1 MSTAADRFR
10 ADPRNRW
17 RGVVGAL
24 LIEALLAALV
34 LAGLA
39 TNGGRHMPDTLAVFT
54 ALPPS
59 PPPPPPVRHNPRESR
74 HREGASAPPN
84 IRSHAIELELPTP
97 LVQPLVPP
105 PPVVVALHANTGLQA
120 SQGAAPT
127 PGPGTGAG
135 GVGNGT
141 GSGDEGDG
149 DGDGGDETGPVLLH
163 GRIRDRDYP
172 DVARAAGIS
181 GDVSVRYFVDQSGAV
196 SGCRVMHSSGS
207 ALLDETTC
215 RLIQER
221 FRFRAGRDVAGRP
234 VSGFMNESHSWIL
247 PPPPPPEDPAA
258 PPPEPPRRR
267 WRLF

>member
-84 IRSHAIELELPTP
+84 IRSHATELELPTP

-149 DGDGGDETGPVLLH
+149 DGDGGQAPMLRH
-163 GRIRDRDYP
+163 GRLRDSDYP
-172 DVARAAGIS
+172 REAGAAGIGGS
-181 GDVSVRYFVDQSGAV
+181 VGVRYLVNPDGHV
-196 SGCRVMHSSGS
+196 SDCQVTRSSGS
-207 ALLDETTC
+207 TLLDRTTC
-215 RLIQER
+215 RLIEER
-221 FRFRAGRDVAGRP
+221 FQFRPALDGARRP
-234 VSGFMNESHSWIL
+234 VPSYIVETHSWSVRNL
-247 PPPPPPEDPAA
+247 PPDPADA